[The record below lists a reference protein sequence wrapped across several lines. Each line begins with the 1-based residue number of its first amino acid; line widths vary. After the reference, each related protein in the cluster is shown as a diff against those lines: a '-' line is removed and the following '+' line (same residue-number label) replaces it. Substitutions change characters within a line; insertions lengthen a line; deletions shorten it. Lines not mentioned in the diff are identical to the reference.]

1 MKKILVNLTCINQPP
16 LYSEHNLIP
25 MRFGLDRFHCINVCK
40 SFLIYRTI
48 CNAFKLTMSTC
59 NWKKGTLRHW
69 LRPTERCRTN
79 NVLLWMCCLPTAKS
93 ERDHLLA
100 SIKSEYHL
108 INDIVSKYEHSMR
121 DDHMTNTTKYIGDFM
136 VVAGVLFA
144 SCMGNIFRDQ
154 SGVSCGAGT
163 WLSFRSIWLHPRFM
177 VGFVLL
183 DL

>member
-25 MRFGLDRFHCINVCK
+25 MRFGLDRFYCINVCK
-40 SFLIYRTI
+40 SFLIYRTM

-79 NVLLWMCCLPTAKS
+79 NVLLSMCCLHTAKS

-100 SIKSEYHL
+100 CLNQKRIP
-108 INDIVSKYEHSMR
+108 
-121 DDHMTNTTKYIGDFM
+121 F
-136 VVAGVLFA
+136 
-144 SCMGNIFRDQ
+144 DQ
-154 SGVSCGAGT
+154 WHCFQVRTFHARWSYDQYNQVYRWLHGSCG
-163 WLSFRSIWLHPRFM
+163 RYIC
-177 VGFVLL
+177 LL
-183 DL
+183 YG